1 MINGKIMSRI
11 LIPVILLVLVFG
23 GAGYYFINNQAN
35 YSSVPLPTGK
45 VCEKDSLVC
54 EDGTVLKRE
63 GPNCSFPPC
72 PSTESGEFNK
82 EVTII
87 GTTICLPHKNSNGP
101 QTLEC
106 ALGIQADN
114 GNNYGLT
121 DPGWKFLIGT
131 GNGFKVKIT
140 GRLTKS
146 QADKYDSAGVIEIS
160 NLEKIN

>member
-1 MINGKIMSRI
+1 MSRI

-35 YSSVPLPTGK
+35 YSPVPLPEGK

-72 PSTESGEFNK
+72 PASGSGEFNK
-82 EVTII
+82 EVTIT
-87 GTTICLPHKNSNGP
+87 GLTICLPHKNSTGP
-101 QTLEC
+101 QTMEC
-106 ALGIQADN
+106 ALGVEGDD

-131 GNGFKVKIT
+131 GNGVKVTIT
-140 GRLTKS
+140 GILTKA
-146 QADKYDSAGVIEIS
+146 QTDKYDSAGTIEIRDLKKV
-160 NLEKIN
+160 N